1 MNPKQK
7 NYIFLISTIAALG
20 GLLFGFDTAVISG
33 TTPFIKPYFNLDDIW
48 LGWTVSSLLAGCIIG
63 VISAGKPSDV
73 FGRKKTM
80 MAAAILFAVSAVGS
94 ALAHKLSF
102 FICYRILGGF
112 GVGIASMLVPM
123 YISEVSPAASR
134 GRLVSFNQLAIVIG
148 ILLAFIS
155 NALLVNTGENNW
167 RWMLAVMSMP
177 AILFF
182 IFLFFA
188 PESPRWLV
196 QKSKSQDAFKI
207 LERINGTEIAESELA
222 AIEKSIREEEDSGTF
237 REVFSGRMRPILII
251 GVFIAVFSQIT
262 GINSIMYYAPV
273 IFQSIGAGASSAVMQ
288 TVIIGG
294 GNLIFTFVAIS
305 LIDRLGR
312 KPLLI
317 GGVTG
322 MIVSLSAIAVAFYFR
337 KYEGFLILFLI
348 LTYIASFSASVGPVG
363 WVLIAEIF
371 PNKLRSKAMSVSI
384 VSLWLANFL
393 LILVFPLILNKFGGA
408 AAFLIFD
415 IMCVFLLLFT
425 ISRCLK
431 QRVRALKSS
440 NAFLLKSTTINR

>member
-80 MAAAILFAVSAVGS
+80 MAAAILFALSAVGS

-102 FICYRILGGF
+102 FIGYRIIGGF

-123 YISEVSPAASR
+123 YISEVSPAARR

-155 NALLVNTGENNW
+155 NAMLVNTGENNW
-167 RWMLAVMSMP
+167 RWMLAVMSLP
-177 AILFF
+177 AIIFF

-196 QKSKSQDAFKI
+196 QKDNSPAAFKI
-207 LERINGTEIAESELA
+207 LERINGTELAGEELA
-222 AIEKSIREEEDSGTF
+222 AIEESIREEEDSGTF
-237 REVFSGRMRPILII
+237 GEVFSVRMRPILLI

-317 GGVTG
+317 GGVIG
-322 MIVSLSAIAVAFYFR
+322 MIISLSSIAVAFYFK
-337 KYEGFLILFLI
+337 KYEGYLILFLI
-348 LTYIASFSASVGPVG
+348 LTYIASFSASLGPVG
-363 WVLIAEIF
+363 WVLISEIF

-384 VSLWLANFL
+384 VSLWLTNFL
-393 LILVFPLILNKFGGA
+393 LILVFPLILNRLGGA
-408 AAFLIFD
+408 VAFLIFD
-415 IMCVFLLLFT
+415 IMCVILLLFT
-425 ISRCLK
+425 IF
-431 QRVRALKSS
+431 RVPETRGKSLEELERILVKKP
-440 NAFLLKSTTINR
+440 AGK

>member
-1 MNPKQK
+1 MIKK
-7 NYIFLISTIAALG
+7 NYIFLISSIAALG

-63 VISAGKPSDV
+63 VISAGKPSDL

-80 MAAAILFAVSAVGS
+80 MAAAILFCLSAVGS
-94 ALAHKLSF
+94 ALAHKLLF
-102 FICYRILGGF
+102 FIGYRIIGGF

-155 NALLVNTGENNW
+155 NAILVNSGENNW
-167 RWMLAVMSMP
+167 RWMLAVMSLP

-196 QKSKSQDAFKI
+196 QKDNSPDAFKI
-207 LERINGTEIAESELA
+207 LEKINGTELAREELA
-222 AIEKSIREEEDSGTF
+222 SIERSIKEEEDSGTF

-317 GGVTG
+317 GGIVG
-322 MIVSLSAIAVAFYFR
+322 MIISLSSIAVAFYFK
-337 KYEGFLILFLI
+337 KYEGYLILFLI
-348 LTYIASFSASVGPVG
+348 LTYIASFSASLGPVG
-363 WVLIAEIF
+363 WVLISEIF

-384 VSLWLANFL
+384 VSLWLTNFL
-393 LILVFPLILNKFGGA
+393 LILVFPLMLNRLGGA
-408 AAFLIFD
+408 VAFLIFD
-415 IMCVFLLLFT
+415 IMCVILLLFT
-425 ISRCLK
+425 IF
-431 QRVRALKSS
+431 RVPETRGKS
-440 NAFLLKSTTINR
+440 LEELERILVRKH